1 MRKVPMFLKQNLFS
15 DTIFDNDI
23 SVEQKHFF
31 QYASILIPLNT
42 NLDLTILLWEKIYSM
57 ENEDKSSL
65 EIIGAPVVLAP
76 ERAKGALERLMEAL
90 SSMQEMTESKILK
103 TFALELAVK
112 AASNSLNTEAHEILC
127 EQLFSSSNPSYA
139 PNGKRIIIELEQE
152 DLVKDL

>member
-1 MRKVPMFLKQNLFS
+1 M
-15 DTIFDNDI
+15 
-23 SVEQKHFF
+23 
-31 QYASILIPLNT
+31 
-42 NLDLTILLWEKIYSM
+42 
-57 ENEDKSSL
+57 NEDKSSL

-112 AASNSLNTEAHEILC
+112 AASNSLNTEAHEVLC

-152 DLVKDL
+152 DLVRDL